1 MGGDGSRVSSHR
13 RMALRAALAFVALL
27 AACTSRSGEPT
38 SSPPA
43 GERAVTVGSFDFA
56 ESTLLAEL
64 YSQAL
69 ESGGFEVRRA
79 FNLGPREFVA
89 PALARGL
96 IDLVPEYAGTA
107 ARFLSFGSVQP
118 GASLA
123 ETKDILVRALRGMNV
138 TVLASA
144 PAQDAN
150 TFAVSRQTAERH
162 GLRTLSDLA
171 AVASDLTFGGP
182 PECSTRPLCLVGLEE
197 VYGIRF
203 KEVVSLDAGGPLT
216 RQALR
221 HGVVDVVLLF
231 TTDPGIASEGFVELA
246 DDRGLQ
252 PAENVTP
259 LAGTRAVE
267 RAGPRL
273 VELID
278 SVSAQLSTEDLRRV
292 NGLVAGGAEPSAVAA
307 SWLRE
312 KGLV

>member
-1 MGGDGSRVSSHR
+1 LRSHSRTAFR
-13 RMALRAALAFVALL
+13 TTLALALLSLL
-27 AACTSRSGEPT
+27 AACTSRSEEPV
-38 SSPPA
+38 SSRPA
-43 GERAVTVGSFDFA
+43 GDEAVTVGSFDFA
-56 ESTLLAEL
+56 ESQLLAEL

-69 ESGGFEVRRA
+69 ESGGYEVRRA
-79 FNLGPREFVA
+79 FNLGPRELVA

-96 IDLVPEYAGTA
+96 VDLVPEYAGTA
-107 ARFLSFGSVQP
+107 VRFLSLGSVQP

-123 ETKDILVRALRGMNV
+123 ETTATLVRAATGKNV

-150 TFAVSRQTAERH
+150 TFVVSRRTAEQH

-171 AVASDLTFGGP
+171 PVASELTFGGP
-182 PECSTRPLCLVGLEE
+182 PECSTRPLCLVGLQE

-203 KEVVSLDAGGPLT
+203 KEVVSLDVGGPLS

-259 LAGTRAVE
+259 LVRTATVE

-273 VELID
+273 VELVD
-278 SVSAQLSTEDLRRV
+278 SVSRQLSTDDLRRL

-307 SWLRE
+307 SWLAE